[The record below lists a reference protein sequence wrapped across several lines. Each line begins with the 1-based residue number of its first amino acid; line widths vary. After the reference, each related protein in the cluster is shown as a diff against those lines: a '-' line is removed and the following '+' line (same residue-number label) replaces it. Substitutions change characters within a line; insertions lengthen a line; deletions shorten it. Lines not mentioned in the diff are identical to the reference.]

1 MPDCV
6 SLTLLLR
13 YEKLVP
19 HINIVFSIFFFAD
32 FYSRSSTEEYWY
44 WARARLETCP
54 HKPDESLP
62 YSATSIRFATE
73 AYVALAYEV
82 FDIRWFGGTQS
93 NNWSNQESA
102 RRKGFNAD
110 IVELSN
116 LRDEVQI
123 RTIYKPDNT
132 SSIADLK
139 LHWDGDRAMFTQTMS
154 DNRWNVFEVKL
165 NNADC
170 KKFDNERSISY
181 RRSTMGWPVK

>member
-1 MPDCV
+1 MAPE
-6 SLTLLLR
+6 L
-13 YEKLVP
+13 
-19 HINIVFSIFFFAD
+19 
-32 FYSRSSTEEYWY
+32 
-44 WARARLETCP
+44 
-54 HKPDESLP
+54 
-62 YSATSIRFATE
+62 
-73 AYVALAYEV
+73 
-82 FDIRWFGGTQS
+82 GTQS

-165 NNADC
+165 NNGDC
-170 KKFDNERSISY
+170 KKLIDNPEPDLEFYDGTYLPDGRIIANSNIGYQGVPCVNGSDPVGNMVLY
-181 RRSTMGWPVK
+181 TPQSKNLRRLIRMQTGIR